1 MLFATFA
8 LALRYFLQIRV
19 LCRSNANEI
28 REFGFLF
35 LRSLLESSSE
45 SSSSFQRNFAF
56 AVYMKLSPEKTRW
69 IRSRLRNFFS
79 KFHSLKFALSVME

>member
-35 LRSLLESSSE
+35 LRSLLEVLAKVQAPFSE
-45 SSSSFQRNFAF
+45 I
-56 AVYMKLSPEKTRW
+56 L
-69 IRSRLRNFFS
+69 RL
-79 KFHSLKFALSVME
+79 LYI